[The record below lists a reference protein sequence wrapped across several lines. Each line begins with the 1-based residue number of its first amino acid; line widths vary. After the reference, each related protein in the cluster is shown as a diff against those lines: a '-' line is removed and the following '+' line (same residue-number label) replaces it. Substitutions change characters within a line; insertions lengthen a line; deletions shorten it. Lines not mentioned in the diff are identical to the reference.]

1 MREDDPRIE
10 DIIAVVAGRPA
21 SIRSGS
27 MPATPV
33 ADLGIS
39 SLDLIET
46 IFKLESRF
54 GIEIPNDGPL
64 NNTGVT
70 VGALIDEVLALL
82 DGAARGKSQAKT
94 CGLAVPNGFRTR
106 VRSEACKCRR
116 LAHR

>member
-1 MREDDPRIE
+1 MRNDDPRIE
-10 DIIAVVAGRPA
+10 DIIAVVAGETGIDPKL
-21 SIRSGS
+21 IDTD
-27 MPATPV
+27 TPV

-82 DGAARGKSQAKT
+82 DGTRTGKSQTEPA
-94 CGLAVPNGFRTR
+94 A
-106 VRSEACKCRR
+106 
-116 LAHR
+116 

>member
-1 MREDDPRIE
+1 MRKDDPRIE
-10 DIIAVVAGRPA
+10 DIIAVVAGETGVDPKLIDA
-21 SIRSGS
+21 
-27 MPATPV
+27 AKPV

-70 VGALIDEVLALL
+70 VGTLIDEVLALL
-82 DGAARGKSQAKT
+82 DRAAGGNSQAKP
-94 CGLAVPNGFRTR
+94 A
-106 VRSEACKCRR
+106 A
-116 LAHR
+116 

>member
-1 MREDDPRIE
+1 MRKDDPRVE
-10 DIIAVVAGRPA
+10 DIIAVVAGETGIDPKL
-21 SIRSGS
+21 IDTD
-27 MPATPV
+27 TPV

-70 VGALIDEVLALL
+70 VGALIDEVLVLL
-82 DGAARGKSQAKT
+82 DAKDVGNSQAKP
-94 CGLAVPNGFRTR
+94 A
-106 VRSEACKCRR
+106 A
-116 LAHR
+116 

>member
-1 MREDDPRIE
+1 MREDDPRIDE
-10 DIIAVVAGRPA
+10 IIAVVAGETGLDPK
-21 SIRSGS
+21 SID
-27 MPATPV
+27 AETPI

-70 VGALIDEVLALL
+70 VGALINEVLALL
-82 DGAARGKSQAKT
+82 DRAARGGALAKP
-94 CGLAVPNGFRTR
+94 A
-106 VRSEACKCRR
+106 A
-116 LAHR
+116 